1 MFLETLQYSQE
12 NTCAQFSFLIKL
24 QAYKVTPLG
33 DCFWINYL
41 IIKHKV
47 RVFPI
52 LSFVTK
58 NDLHKQ
64 LSPACTNVIHM
75 VPHTLHFFWLQL
87 KMQYT
92 FQTHFKP
99 IQPCKQI
106 SRKVNG
112 IMWAYSVLAHF
123 WSPTQ
128 WLF

>member
-1 MFLETLQYSQE
+1 MSCSKINRSSHRRCSVRKDVSRNFAIFTGKH
-12 NTCAQFSFLIKL
+12 CAQFSFLIKL

-64 LSPACTNVIHM
+64 LSPACKNIIHM
-75 VPHTLHFFWLQL
+75 VPHTLHFF
-87 KMQYT
+87 
-92 FQTHFKP
+92 
-99 IQPCKQI
+99 
-106 SRKVNG
+106 
-112 IMWAYSVLAHF
+112 
-123 WSPTQ
+123 
-128 WLF
+128 